1 MARIPMYISKQPI
14 ARPQVVMPP
23 ARGGNVIVAE
33 AIGGLAKTVG
43 GVANDWANKKAE
55 TEGQNDYVTNEI
67 EDAKNQAEF
76 FKTFQDDPN
85 PRKDVGAE
93 YKNYMQDKRKDYVW
107 NRDFAKKKFTQTSQL
122 SDVNAIQKLNNAD
135 RHKFIDSIKT
145 QGNINIASAI
155 ELGGLKGKTALEHS
169 FVPLEKVY
177 GEHELEEL
185 KIESRK
191 AFSLSEASRAL
202 ALDPNADLSGKEFDN
217 IKDEKAGLISSAKS
231 AARAEANRL
240 KAERKE
246 NEAIYFEQTNDAFDE
261 AFKKNE
267 LTSDIVDNS
276 TLPTKGEGG
285 KNYWRKKLITKAA
298 DETNEKASDYIRKRF
313 ALETI
318 TSIDIDSRQDQ
329 LTKPAYDK
337 FKSQYKARD
346 LAIAKDNY
354 IPSVFA
360 GKADMFTEEL
370 DRLAENGTITVKEA
384 EEAKLKLPEQ
394 LHDRA
399 MKENFTERQ
408 ITDYSEFLIGSY
420 LLKESQIRRDTSAF
434 WKFINTAPYKA
445 IPELV
450 RSWRREKRVEGL
462 PTESEFPTEEVEEE
476 AIEIE
481 GISPE
486 NISHLSDWLKKN
498 GKVVNEKNIRYLYEQ
513 LE

>member
-1 MARIPMYISKQPI
+1 MRIPIYTSKAPMQGPI
-14 ARPQVVMPP
+14 VVEPS
-23 ARGGNVIVAE
+23 AGAGTEVAE
-33 AIGGLAKTVG
+33 AIGGFARTVG
-43 GVANDWANKKAE
+43 GVATDWANKIAE
-55 TEGQNDYVTNEI
+55 TEGQSDYVTAEI

-76 FKTFQDDPN
+76 FKAFQDDPN
-85 PRKDVGAE
+85 PSDNIKTE
-93 YKNYMQDKRKDYVW
+93 YEDWMQKKRKDYVW
-107 NRDFAKKKFTQTSQL
+107 RRDFAKKKFTQTSQL

-135 RHKFIDSIKT
+135 RHKRIESIKNE
-145 QGNINIASAI
+145 GNINIAGAI
-155 ELGGLKGKTALEHS
+155 ELGGLEGRAKLKHA

-177 GEHELEEL
+177 GKHELEKL
-185 KIESRK
+185 KIDSRK
-191 AFSLSEASRAL
+191 AFSLSEATRL
-202 ALDPNADLSGKEFDN
+202 LKLDPNADLSGKEFDN
-217 IKDEKAGLISSAKS
+217 IKDEKAGLISKAKS

-346 LAIAKDNY
+346 SAIAKDNY

-370 DRLAENGTITVKEA
+370 DRLVENGTVTRKEA

-486 NISHLSDWLKKN
+486 HVSHLSDWLKKN